1 YKTRGLTIVDKK
13 LHWTSGVDYLF
24 PNA

>member
-24 PNA
+24 PIA